1 MTRAVRTSLRS
12 VAAVAVLAAT
22 TGCTDN
28 LFGPRQGPWM
38 ADLALNTTPA
48 GFDLV
53 SSSYAADNSG
63 MPWGGPMRGRD
74 GHGPGLGSMMG
85 GGMHGDFLGAG
96 SPGRGPGAGPF
107 RVRIDGSCTVAAGDV
122 TCGPTSR
129 GGLSATTVYTLTSA
143 GGASQTQL
151 DSTTNTVRT
160 RTTVT
165 GTATR
170 GRDGSVTATVD
181 NRSDRTV
188 TGLAAGSTQRTVNGW
203 AVGSENSTGTN
214 RDGKAFTSVR
224 SSADTTTGLVIPVP
238 ATGPT
243 YPTAG
248 RVVRSMAV
256 SMTVDGATTTRNRRE
271 VITYNGTATA
281 QVTITENGTTKTCTM
296 ALPRGRP
303 SCG

>member
-1 MTRAVRTSLRS
+1 MNAHQPARARGGACSQPYFISEDPSMTRAVRTSLRS
-12 VAAVAVLAAT
+12 VAAVAMLAAT

-38 ADLALNTTPA
+38 ADL
-48 GFDLV
+48 
-53 SSSYAADNSG
+53 ADNSG

-122 TCGPTSR
+122 TCGPTTR

-143 GGASQTQL
+143 GGAPQTQL

-188 TGLAAGSTQRTVNGW
+188 TGLAAGSAQRTVNGW

-256 SMTVDGATTTRNRRE
+256 SMTVDGATT
-271 VITYNGTATA
+271 
-281 QVTITENGTTKTCTM
+281 
-296 ALPRGRP
+296 PRPAVG
-303 SCG
+303 